1 MKNIKRL
8 LIIGV
13 AMLCLPLCGAWT
25 AAYAQ
30 QQTDP
35 QTEQRYVD
43 AQLISA
49 YAVNSETI
57 EYVSKTV
64 IENIETDKGAPGY
77 FAVDE
82 LQNACGAV
90 AGTVAVGFYDK
101 YYSNMIPDWN
111 SYYSNGNYRLQD
123 GTYVPKTMRDLYNRM
138 ETNVVAPGVSE
149 AEFKTGLT
157 SYINGVGYDISYNS
171 VWNGTFNYT
180 AYKNAVNNNR
190 VTVLFVKPSDI
201 YVLGHGDTTDVVSS
215 MNITGNHVMIAYG
228 YYEIRYTLINGTRT
242 DVYLKVITGFSGTK
256 TAYYKVGSYIDSA
269 YILEIN

>member
-30 QQTDP
+30 QQMDP
-35 QTEQRYVD
+35 QIEQRYVD

-49 YAVNSETI
+49 YAVSSETI

-157 SYINGVGYDISYNS
+157 SYINGVGYGLSYNS
-171 VWNGTFNYT
+171 IWNGTFNYST
-180 AYKNAVNNNR
+180 FKNAVNNNK
-190 VTVLFVKPSDI
+190 VTVLFVKPSNV
-201 YVLGHGDTTDVVSS
+201 YLLGQGTTNDTLANLYID
-215 MNITGNHVMIAYG
+215 GNHIMIAYG
-228 YYEIRYTLINGTRT
+228 YLEIRYTMSYGTR
-242 DVYLKVITGFSGTK
+242 VEAFLKVSSGYGDLK
-256 TAYYKVGSYIDSA
+256 TALYKVGSYIDSA
-269 YILEIN
+269 YVLEIN